1 MMEFMPDGFTFG
13 VVDNGVVLI
22 GMYLGVDI
30 EGWLARRLGKKSNP
44 LLGAVVGAT
53 GFNTVSD
60 GAAALIDPAMHGMTL
75 GIVLGCLS
83 VMIFIPL
90 VEKFRNDRCEK
101 RESLSCDDC
110 DDDIRNSRSCSR
122 ENE

>member
-1 MMEFMPDGFTFG
+1 MEFMPDGFTFG

-53 GFNTVSD
+53 GFNAVSD
-60 GAAALIDPAMHGMTL
+60 GAAALADSAMHGMTL
-75 GIVLGCLS
+75 GIGLGCLS
-83 VMIFIPL
+83 VMVFIPL
-90 VEKFRNDRCEK
+90 AEKFRNNRGKKEDG
-101 RESLSCDDC
+101 DQ
-110 DDDIRNSRSCSR
+110 
-122 ENE
+122 

>member
-53 GFNTVSD
+53 GFNAVSD
-60 GAAALIDPAMHGMTL
+60 GAAALADGAMHGMTL

-83 VMIFIPL
+83 VMVFIPL
-90 VEKFRNDRCEK
+90 VEKFRN
-101 RESLSCDDC
+101 
-110 DDDIRNSRSCSR
+110 SRGKKK
-122 ENE
+122 EEDQ